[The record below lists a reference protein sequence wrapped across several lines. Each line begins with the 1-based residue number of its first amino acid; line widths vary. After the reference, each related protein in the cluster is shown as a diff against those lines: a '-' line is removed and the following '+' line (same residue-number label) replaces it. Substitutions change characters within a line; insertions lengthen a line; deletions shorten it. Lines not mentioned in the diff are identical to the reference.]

1 MINMKDTK
9 KEMTI
14 EELEKELAE
23 VTSKKQLITEQLEKK
38 KQDEED
44 RRVAQL
50 ALDKEKRK
58 KEVDE
63 AYENYITLADA
74 YARDYGSCST
84 VTSNTYSLNSILND
98 PWAWW
103 L

>member
-1 MINMKDTK
+1 MKDTK

-14 EELEKELAE
+14 EELEKECAR
-23 VTSKKQLITEQLEKK
+23 ITLEKERIEETLKKK

-50 ALDKEKRK
+50 ALDKEQRK

-63 AYENYITLADA
+63 AYNNYCTLVNA
-74 YARDYGSCST
+74 YVRDYGSYSMTTTNT
-84 VTSNTYSLNSILND
+84 VDSSSYFHN